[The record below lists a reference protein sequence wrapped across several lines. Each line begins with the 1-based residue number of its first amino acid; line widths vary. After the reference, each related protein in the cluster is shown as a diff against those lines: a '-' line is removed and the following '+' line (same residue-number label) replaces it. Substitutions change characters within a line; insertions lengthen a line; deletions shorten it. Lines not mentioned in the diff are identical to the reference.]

1 MTNLVTMKVMYV
13 FDILAVFLMTRHHTI
28 LFIGVMKHFLFL
40 QLEEDTFSVSG
51 IFLCIKTVIIA
62 FDKINVIILLLGG
75 FIALSC
81 NIIISG
87 KKSLASCETY

>member
-1 MTNLVTMKVMYV
+1 MKVMYV
-13 FDILAVFLMTRHHTI
+13 FDILAVFLMTCHHTI

-40 QLEEDTFSVSG
+40 QLDEDTFSVSG

-87 KKSLASCETY
+87 KKSLASSETY